1 MNRHRLSLFG
11 AIATLSF
18 VACALPS
25 PLETKAGASRSLV
38 FSDSFNDVTYAG
50 TFNHNLWTAKGEENA
65 VHQTEASNVYLDFPA
80 GTSGCEH
87 LYFGTLPSVT
97 DLSSFSFD
105 FMLPASSTRWMA
117 PVFISG
123 ELNNTNVKDYAY
135 TGAFFLS
142 PTALTSFQAKFDH
155 TPTWTSLLGVDTVAD
170 RWVTCRITPSSA
182 STATVSFALQG
193 DEFDTSKDIVMTFTD
208 PSKSF
213 LNAYVGFQS
222 EDPSGGFA
230 LDNIKISSDNLNI
243 DESFNDY
250 SLQSETNVLGFYQT
264 SGTTNAVSLY
274 DNNAL
279 SFKGANSN
287 DGLFAKNAALPEETS
302 VVASLEVADISFA
315 LHFSSDSDLSEK
327 IAFAWGLESLT
338 SDPFQ
343 NGVVYQINRNGGTL
357 YEYINGVEKKIGS
370 NVFTSAIT
378 GSKLEI
384 KLNKN
389 GTVTIWENGA
399 IAQTEGGVAPSF
411 TGLSHY
417 AGFFGFVAVSD
428 ISHDITVDNLTVYN
442 TTYYVPKT
450 KSVTHNFSNDFWGNE
465 GYEDFISVAGG
476 DGAQVGVEGGKLVWK
491 GASDN
496 TFFGSAY
503 QYDQFILDY
512 KLSSIYVGTSAQ
524 TSREKTDQNKW
535 IGLDLSRVSKK
546 SMDWGNYAMVFFE
559 ITPTEDSGSL
569 ALFRQNR
576 SSLQDDDYRITQI
589 KPIPSSLFHAIQ
601 YDDSSVM
608 ESSIAEGDQV
618 CVRWVSTGNALHLYL
633 KKASEADFV
642 EYAKVSGLQLNGY
655 FALCCT
661 GYTYVKFDDF
671 SMANTSSIYTCADNE
686 APETKTITE
695 KEIIQDPS
703 DVDVNLEEEIRLNH
717 QTASQGLILGL
728 AIGLGVVSVGCI
740 VFLSLWIRAR
750 KEKKHE

>member
-1 MNRHRLSLFG
+1 MNRHRLSLLG
-11 AIATLSF
+11 AIAVLSF
-18 VACALPS
+18 AACILPS
-25 PLETKAGASRSLV
+25 PLEAKAGASKSLV
-38 FSDSFNDVTYAG
+38 FSDSFNDVAYAG
-50 TFNHNLWTAKGEENA
+50 TFNPNLWAMKGEENA
-65 VHQTEASNVYLDFPA
+65 IHQTEASNVYLDFPA

-87 LYFGTLPSVT
+87 LFFGTLSSVT
-97 DLSSFSFD
+97 NLSSFSFD
-105 FMLPASSTRWMA
+105 FRLSSSRWIA
-117 PVFISG
+117 PVFIPG
-123 ELNNTNVKDYAY
+123 ELSNTNVKDYAY
-135 TGAFFLS
+135 SGAFLMS
-142 PTALTSFQAKFDH
+142 PTDLTSYKAKFDH
-155 TPTWTSLLGVDTVAD
+155 SVTWASLLGVDTITD
-170 RWVTCRITPSSA
+170 RWISCRIAPSSET
-182 STATVSFALQG
+182 TATLSFALQG
-193 DEFDTSKDIVMTFTD
+193 DEFDSSKDIVMTFTD
-208 PSKSF
+208 TSKSF
-213 LNAYVGFQS
+213 MNAYVGFQS
-222 EDPSGGFA
+222 EDPSGSFG
-230 LDNIKISSDNLNI
+230 LDNIKITSENLTI
-243 DESFNDY
+243 DEPFTNY

-264 SGTTNAVSLY
+264 SGTTNTVSLY
-274 DNNAL
+274 DHNAL
-279 SFKGANSN
+279 SFKGANSK
-287 DGLFAKNAALPEETS
+287 DGLFAKNAGLPEDTS
-302 VVASLEVADISFA
+302 VVTSLEVADISFS
-315 LHFSSDSDLSEK
+315 LNFSSASDLNEK
-327 IAFAWGLESLT
+327 IAFAWGLDSVT

-343 NGVVYQINRNGGTL
+343 NGVVYQMNRSGGTL
-357 YEYINGVEKKIGS
+357 YEYVNGVEKKIDS
-370 NVFTSAIT
+370 NVFASAVT

-399 IAQTEGGVAPSF
+399 IAQTESGVNPSF
-411 TGLSHY
+411 AGLSHY
-417 AGFFGFVAVSD
+417 AGFFGFVAVSA
-428 ISHDITVDNLTVYN
+428 ISLDVTVDNLTVYN

-476 DGAQVGVEGGKLVWK
+476 DGAHVSVEDGKLVWK

-546 SMDWGNYAMVFFE
+546 AMDWGNYAMAFFE
-559 ITPTEDSGSL
+559 ITPTEDTGSL

-576 SSLQDDDYRITQI
+576 SSLQDDDYRIAQI
-589 KPIPSSLFHAIQ
+589 KPIPSSLFRAIQ

-642 EYAKVSGLQLNGY
+642 EYARITGLQLNGY

-671 SMANTSSIYTCADNE
+671 SMANTSPIYTCADNE

-695 KEIIQDPS
+695 KEIVQDPS

-728 AIGLGVVSVGCI
+728 SIGLGVVSVGCV
-740 VFLSLWIRAR
+740 VFLSLWIRAKK